1 MTSGVRVIIKKAGG
15 VSAITTEPMQAPTP
29 KAGEVRIKVAYAGIN
44 FADLLMRLGFYQ
56 PRPPFPFTPG
66 YEVSGVVDALGK
78 GVAGLEVG
86 QKVVAAMRNGGQA
99 SFVLS
104 PVDRVIPL
112 PDGIS
117 LQAAASTPV
126 TYMTAHHMLHHLGH
140 LQPEDKVLVHG
151 GAGGVGTAA
160 LQLCKWAGVKQV
172 WATSSKGKHHIIEH
186 YGARPIDRHNEDFEA
201 IIKEETGGTGVDHI
215 LDPIG
220 GDHLRRSLSCL
231 AEGGRLYTYG
241 MSSAAPSGKRSL
253 LKALF
258 ALRRMPKF
266 DPLRLMTRNR
276 AVFGVHM
283 GTWSNEAVMHGQ
295 LARIVEGIQ
304 TGHLEP
310 IVDSVF
316 DATNVQE
323 AHQYIHDAKNI
334 GKVLLRFHDVEE

>member
-1 MTSGVRVIIKKAGG
+1 MTSGIRVIIKKAGG

-99 SFVLS
+99 SYVLS

-140 LQPEDKVLVHG
+140 LRPEDKVLVHG

-172 WATSSKGKHHIIEH
+172 WATSSKGKHHVIEH

-241 MSSAAPSGKRSL
+241 MSAAAPSGKRSL

-323 AHQYIHDAKNI
+323 AHQHIHDAKNI

>member
-172 WATSSKGKHHIIEH
+172 WATSSKGKHHVIEH

-241 MSSAAPSGKRSL
+241 MSAAAPSGKRSL

>member
-1 MTSGVRVIIKKAGG
+1 
-15 VSAITTEPMQAPTP
+15 MQAPTP

-172 WATSSKGKHHIIEH
+172 WATSSKGKHHVIEH

-241 MSSAAPSGKRSL
+241 MSAAAPSGKRSL

>member
-78 GVAGLEVG
+78 GVTGLEVG

-104 PVDRVIPL
+104 AVDRVIPL

-172 WATSSKGKHHIIEH
+172 WATSSKSKHHVIEQ

-241 MSSAAPSGKRSL
+241 MSAAAPSGKRSL